1 MFKKGNVSHASWKFE
16 VIMKQFVQMLSA
28 QDLKM
33 QELVLLAGFMI
44 SSMLAPKNAKGN
56 FQFVME

>member
-16 VIMKQFVQMLSA
+16 VIMKQFVQSL
-28 QDLKM
+28 LKM
-33 QELVLLAGFMI
+33 GLKNAGF
-44 SSMLAPKNAKGN
+44 SAPCGFYGFMLAPKNAKGN